1 MNYSEAISHRKET
14 SDERSELRDD
24 IIVQR
29 GKPKKYLKT
38 AS

>member
-1 MNYSEAISHRKET
+1 MNYSGGEAISHRKEAG
-14 SDERSELRDD
+14 DKWSELRDD
-24 IIVQR
+24 TQR